1 MSGLYRGSALFSGMI
16 FFFLAFSEPASCQE
30 PQSDPPPVSAITDQS
45 NTTPPAPVSPPETK
59 PQAPPR
65 EVLFSLH
72 ELKIEGNTILPKE
85 KLDLLMAPFLGDQ
98 KGFADIEKARAELE
112 KAYHDGGFPTVLVIV
127 PEQTIE
133 NQSVRM
139 DVIEAKLDK
148 IELTGNRYF
157 STKHILQKLPSLKL
171 EQVPYEPDVE
181 KELTAANLNPDL
193 FITPVLSPGEEQG
206 KVSLLLNVKDRFP
219 LHGSLDWNNK
229 QSPHTKR
236 FRLDASIQYTNLFD
250 QDQVLTFNTS
260 QSPEAFG
267 KVQLYGLNYL
277 IPLSKPDT
285 SWMIYINRSESG
297 SVLTGTELQQL
308 YTKDITLKGNS
319 TVSGIRYQFPLSAGG
334 KWSHLF
340 SFALEYKEIGPTSA
354 TIADIG
360 NVTGLSTTGSLEV
373 LSSNAVNYLPVTL
386 TYTGT
391 QVDSYGL
398 FSLNFSVKGNRAGM
412 VGWGGKS
419 YFGGEQSTDP
429 ENMPGNRI
437 GSTGNFAIFQAG
449 SDLRRILPRGFEIW
463 LKGNGQVA
471 TEPLISAE
479 EFFGGGVESVRGYLE
494 NEVAGDNGLR
504 GSVELVTPRLPAL
517 IAGKSKEEM
526 HLSAFFDAAELFV
539 KEAPPDQKDHFYIW
553 GTGIGLTFQLPE
565 NFRASFYQ
573 AWALHDSVI
582 TQKLDRLFHF
592 SVKFLF

>member
-1 MSGLYRGSALFSGMI
+1 MSRLHRGSALFSGLI
-16 FFFLAFSEPASCQE
+16 FFFLAMSEPAFCQE
-30 PQSDPPPVSAITDQS
+30 PPIEPFPASALTDQS
-45 NTTPPAPVSPPETK
+45 NTTPPLTVSPSETK

-85 KLDLLMAPFLGDQ
+85 KLDSLMAPFLGEQ
-98 KGFADIEKARAELE
+98 KGFADIEKARGELE
-112 KAYHDGGFPTVLVIV
+112 KAYHDGGYPTVLVIV

-157 STKHILQKLPSLKL
+157 STPHILKKLPSLKL

-181 KELTAANLNPDL
+181 KELAAANLNPDL

-229 QSPHTKR
+229 QTPHTKR

-250 QDQVLTFNTS
+250 RDQVLTFNTS
-260 QSPEAFG
+260 QSPEEFG

-277 IPLSKPDT
+277 IPLSMPDY

-297 SVLTGTELQQL
+297 SVLSGTDVQQL
-308 YTKDITLKGNS
+308 STLDINLKGNS
-319 TVSGIRYQFPLSAGG
+319 TITGIRYQFPLSPGG
-334 KWSHLF
+334 KWNHIV
-340 SFALEYKEIGPTSA
+340 SFALEYKEIGPTTTQFENIF
-354 TIADIG
+354 TISG
-360 NVTGLSTTGSLEV
+360 QGTGPTEV

-391 QVDSYGL
+391 HVDPYGS
-398 FSLNFSVKGNRAGM
+398 FTLNFSAKGNRAGM
-412 VGWGGKS
+412 VGWGDKS
-419 YFGGEQSTDP
+419 FFGGEQSTDP
-429 ENMPGNRI
+429 ENMPGNRV
-437 GSTGNFAIFQAG
+437 GSTGNFAVFQAG
-449 SDLRRILPRGFEIW
+449 SDLRRNLPKGFEIW

-504 GSVELVTPRLPAL
+504 GSIELVTPRLPAL
-517 IAGKSKEEM
+517 IAGKSKEEI

-539 KEAPPDQKDHFYIW
+539 KDAPPDQKNHFYIG
-553 GTGIGLTFQLPE
+553 GTGLGLTFQLPE
-565 NFRASFYQ
+565 NFQASFYQ